1 MCFYKI
7 YLFLMKK
14 NILLLVTFLFFIPEI
29 LADKRAPKG
38 QCYISIGYVSDRDSV
53 TEFAKKS
60 FIKAKDFEL
69 FERKDKKVYLTLGK
83 IDKNIFNKLESEGET
98 YNFNCSSGKGYEE
111 RFGLNSEFQIV
122 GGNKINIISA
132 QQFMSVVSSIEIE
145 KQRLI
150 DIEVEK
156 QLQARLAAEKEKQR
170 LAKIEEQRKAEA
182 AAEVER
188 QVQARVAELEKQRK
202 ADEAAEKEKQRLAK
216 IEEQRKAEAAAEKQR
231 KADEAAEKE
240 KQRLAKIEEQ
250 RKAERAAEIDNQ
262 IPNEASA
269 KKQIKKDD
277 SPLSLS
283 SVKSVPTKYSCS
295 NKFGFEDYTFN
306 DEQRTAKIK
315 TNFSDKPIIKEF
327 KFLDKNK
334 ELIEINYPEIAK
346 KYPSMSSRTVLNRVT
361 GKKDA
366 YSVEKLNNTVDCSIV
381 AEETPEEKSQAARKA
396 EDEKVITETRTKD
409 ELLKYISSKKWQVS
423 GLPCT
428 LNGGTYQLFSSR
440 FKVGWNMA
448 AQGKLIKE
456 TANNASYTTKPI
468 DGKTFRHEITIFSG
482 GNQMVTNALGTPNAK
497 ISYSIDEYKLLDENT
512 MQKTSID
519 NRQINFD
526 LMMKGAYQLD
536 NTAEIGKVTIVKACN
551 L

>member
-1 MCFYKI
+1 
-7 YLFLMKK
+7 MKK

-145 KQRLI
+145 KQRLF
-150 DIEVEK
+150 DLEVEK
-156 QLQARLAAEKEKQR
+156 QVQAKLAAEKEKQR
-170 LAKIEEQRKAEA
+170 LAM
-182 AAEVER
+182 
-188 QVQARVAELEKQRK
+188 
-202 ADEAAEKEKQRLAK
+202 
-216 IEEQRKAEAAAEKQR
+216 
-231 KADEAAEKE
+231 
-240 KQRLAKIEEQ
+240 IEEQ
-250 RKAERAAEIDNQ
+250 RKAERAAEIDKQ

-269 KKQIKKDD
+269 KEQIKKDD
-277 SPLSLS
+277 ISLNLS
-283 SVKSVPTKYSCS
+283 SVKSIPTKYSCS
-295 NKFGFEDYTFN
+295 NSYGFEDYTFN

>member
-1 MCFYKI
+1 
-7 YLFLMKK
+7 MKK
-14 NILLLVTFLFFIPEI
+14 NILLLLTFLFFIPEI

-38 QCYISIGYVSDRDSV
+38 QCYISIGYVNDRDSV
-53 TEFAKKS
+53 TEFAKRS

-83 IDKNIFNKLESEGET
+83 IDKNLFKKLESEGET
-98 YNFNCSSGKGYEE
+98 YDFNCSSGKGYEE

-122 GGNKINIISA
+122 GGNKINIVSA
-132 QQFMSVVSSIEIE
+132 QQFISVVSSIEIE

-156 QLQARLAAEKEKQR
+156 QVQARLAAEKEKQR
-170 LAKIEEQRKAEA
+170 LAMIEEQRKAEA

-216 IEEQRKAEAAAEKQR
+216 IEEQRKAEAAEKEKQRLAKIEEQRKAEAAAEKQR
-231 KADEAAEKE
+231 QADEAAEKE

-262 IPNEASA
+262 TPNKASA
-269 KKQIKKDD
+269 KEQIKKDD
-277 SPLSLS
+277 SRLNLS
-283 SVKSVPTKYSCS
+283 SVKSIPTQYSCS
-295 NKFGFEDYTFN
+295 NSFGFEDYTFN
-306 DEQRTAKIK
+306 DEQRTAKIM

-361 GKKDA
+361 GKKDT

-381 AEETPEEKSQAARKA
+381 VEETPEEKS
-396 EDEKVITETRTKD
+396 
-409 ELLKYISSKKWQVS
+409 
-423 GLPCT
+423 
-428 LNGGTYQLFSSR
+428 
-440 FKVGWNMA
+440 
-448 AQGKLIKE
+448 
-456 TANNASYTTKPI
+456 
-468 DGKTFRHEITIFSG
+468 
-482 GNQMVTNALGTPNAK
+482 
-497 ISYSIDEYKLLDENT
+497 
-512 MQKTSID
+512 
-519 NRQINFD
+519 
-526 LMMKGAYQLD
+526 
-536 NTAEIGKVTIVKACN
+536 
-551 L
+551 

>member
-1 MCFYKI
+1 
-7 YLFLMKK
+7 MKK
-14 NILLLVTFLFFIPEI
+14 NILLLLTFLFFIPEI

-38 QCYISIGYVSDRDSV
+38 QCYISIGYVNDRDSV
-53 TEFAKKS
+53 TEFAKRS

-83 IDKNIFNKLESEGET
+83 IDKNLFKKLESEGET
-98 YNFNCSSGKGYEE
+98 YDFNCSSGKGYEE

-122 GGNKINIISA
+122 GGNKINIVSA
-132 QQFMSVVSSIEIE
+132 QQFISVVSSIEIE

-156 QLQARLAAEKEKQR
+156 QVQARLAAEKEKQR
-170 LAKIEEQRKAEA
+170 LAMIEEQRKAEA

-216 IEEQRKAEAAAEKQR
+216 IEEQRKAEAA
-231 KADEAAEKE
+231 EKE

-262 IPNEASA
+262 TPNKASA
-269 KKQIKKDD
+269 KEQIKKDD
-277 SPLSLS
+277 SRLNLS
-283 SVKSVPTKYSCS
+283 SVKSIPTQYSCS
-295 NKFGFEDYTFN
+295 NSFGFEDYTFN
-306 DEQRTAKIK
+306 DEQRTAKIM

-361 GKKDA
+361 GKKDT

-381 AEETPEEKSQAARKA
+381 VEETPEEKS
-396 EDEKVITETRTKD
+396 
-409 ELLKYISSKKWQVS
+409 
-423 GLPCT
+423 
-428 LNGGTYQLFSSR
+428 
-440 FKVGWNMA
+440 
-448 AQGKLIKE
+448 
-456 TANNASYTTKPI
+456 
-468 DGKTFRHEITIFSG
+468 
-482 GNQMVTNALGTPNAK
+482 
-497 ISYSIDEYKLLDENT
+497 
-512 MQKTSID
+512 
-519 NRQINFD
+519 
-526 LMMKGAYQLD
+526 
-536 NTAEIGKVTIVKACN
+536 
-551 L
+551 